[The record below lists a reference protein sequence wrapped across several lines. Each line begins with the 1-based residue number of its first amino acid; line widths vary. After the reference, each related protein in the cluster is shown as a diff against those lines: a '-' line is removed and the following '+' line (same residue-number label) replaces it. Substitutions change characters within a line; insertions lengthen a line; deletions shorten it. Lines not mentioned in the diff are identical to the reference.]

1 MTTIELKK
9 SIILR
14 IAEIEDS
21 EFLKAIKTIIDSNQ
35 SDAVFKVSEPMKKDI
50 ETGRKQITE
59 GKYTTQEDLEKEI
72 YAWLKEKKVTNQ

>member
-72 YAWLKEKKVTNQ
+72 YAWLKEKK

>member
-9 SIILR
+9 SIILK

-35 SDAVFKVSEPMKKDI
+35 SDAIFKVSEPMKKDI
-50 ETGRKQITE
+50 ESGRRQIKE

-72 YAWLKEKKVTNQ
+72 TEWLKERK

>member
-1 MTTIELKK
+1 MELKK

-50 ETGRKQITE
+50 EKGRQQIRE

-72 YAWLKEKKVTNQ
+72 NAWLKEKK

>member
-9 SIILR
+9 SIIQR

-35 SDAVFKVSEPMKKDI
+35 AETVFKVTEPMKKDI
-50 ETGRKQITE
+50 ETGQQQIRE
-59 GKYTTQEDLEKEI
+59 GNYTTHDELEKEI
-72 YAWLKEKKVTNQ
+72 IAWLKEKK

>member
-9 SIILR
+9 NIILR

-50 ETGRKQITE
+50 ETGRKQIRE
-59 GKYTTQEDLEKEI
+59 GKYTSQEDLEKEI
-72 YAWLKEKKVTNQ
+72 YAWLKEKK

>member
-35 SDAVFKVSEPMKKDI
+35 FDAVFKVSEPMKKDI
-50 ETGRKQITE
+50 ETGRKQIRE
-59 GKYTTQEDLEKEI
+59 GKYTSREDLEKEI
-72 YAWLKEKKVTNQ
+72 YAWLKEKK

>member
-9 SIILR
+9 SIIQR

-35 SDAVFKVSEPMKKDI
+35 SDAVFKVTEPMKKDI
-50 ETGRKQITE
+50 ETGRKQIRE
-59 GKYTTQEDLEKEI
+59 GNYTTQEGLEKEI
-72 YAWLKEKKVTNQ
+72 VSWLKEKK

>member
-50 ETGRKQITE
+50 ETGRKQIRE
-59 GKYTTQEDLEKEI
+59 GKYTTREDLEKEI
-72 YAWLKEKKVTNQ
+72 NAWLKERK

>member
-9 SIILR
+9 SIIQR

-35 SDAVFKVSEPMKKDI
+35 SDAVFKVTAYE
-50 ETGRKQITE
+50 ERH
-59 GKYTTQEDLEKEI
+59 
-72 YAWLKEKKVTNQ
+72 

>member
-14 IAEIEDS
+14 IAEIENS
-21 EFLKAIKTIIDSNQ
+21 EFLKAIKTIIDSNH
-35 SDAVFKVSEPMKKDI
+35 SDAAFKVSEPMKKDI
-50 ETGRKQITE
+50 ETGRKQIRE

-72 YAWLKEKKVTNQ
+72 SAWLKGRK

>member
-9 SIILR
+9 NIILR

-35 SDAVFKVSEPMKKDI
+35 SDAVFKVSDPMKKDI
-50 ETGRKQITE
+50 ETGRKQIRE
-59 GKYTTQEDLEKEI
+59 GKYTSQEDLEKEI
-72 YAWLKEKKVTNQ
+72 YAWLKEKK

>member
-9 SIILR
+9 NIILR

-72 YAWLKEKKVTNQ
+72 YAWLKEKK

>member
-50 ETGRKQITE
+50 EKGRKQIRE

-72 YAWLKEKKVTNQ
+72 NAWLKERK

>member
-1 MTTIELKK
+1 MTTFELKK

-14 IAEIEDS
+14 IAGMEDP

-35 SDAVFKVSEPMKKDI
+35 SDAVFKVTEPIKKDI
-50 ETGRKQITE
+50 ETGRKQIRE

-72 YAWLKEKKVTNQ
+72 SAWLKERK

>member
-50 ETGRKQITE
+50 ETGRKQIRE
-59 GKYTTQEDLEKEI
+59 GKYTTHEDLEKEI
-72 YAWLKEKKVTNQ
+72 SAWLKERK

>member
-50 ETGRKQITE
+50 ETGRKQIRE

-72 YAWLKEKKVTNQ
+72 NAWLK

>member
-9 SIILR
+9 SIILK

-35 SDAVFKVSEPMKKDI
+35 SGAVFKVTEPMKKDI
-50 ETGRKQITE
+50 EKGRKQIRE

-72 YAWLKEKKVTNQ
+72 SAWLKEKK

>member
-35 SDAVFKVSEPMKKDI
+35 SEAVFKVSEPMKKDI
-50 ETGRKQITE
+50 ETGRKQIRE

-72 YAWLKEKKVTNQ
+72 NAWLK

>member
-50 ETGRKQITE
+50 EKGRKQIRE

-72 YAWLKEKKVTNQ
+72 NAWQKESNMVR

>member
-9 SIILR
+9 SIILS

-72 YAWLKEKKVTNQ
+72 YAWLKEKK